1 MYATDP
7 KTFNIVRRRRKT
19 CCSSAHSA
27 SAIRWEKFII
37 LVLSRITSSMAF
49 YRWKFFHNGG
59 LHTSKERRSI
69 KGPPIACRIGR
80 KVSRNVEA
88 SEHFGF
94 SDFFPSS
101 PPDDC
106 EIRSEYNFR
115 FSISP
120 SAISPTPST
129 RSNATSHEASHRYSS
144 HTQASTAPLLLVKI
158 DDGFFFPF
166 GKVCLRIIKNSG
178 WRKNVFIT

>member
-1 MYATDP
+1 
-7 KTFNIVRRRRKT
+7 
-19 CCSSAHSA
+19 
-27 SAIRWEKFII
+27 
-37 LVLSRITSSMAF
+37 MAF
-49 YRWKFFHNGG
+49 YRWKFSIMVVYTHQ
-59 LHTSKERRSI
+59 KRERSI
-69 KGPPIACRIGR
+69 KGPPIDCRIGQ
-80 KVSRNVEA
+80 KVSRNVKA
-88 SEHFGF
+88 SKHFGF

-101 PPDDC
+101 PPDDY

-120 SAISPTPST
+120 SAISPTPLT

-178 WRKNVFIT
+178 WRKNVFITWEILSAENAAAINEWAQSEVLFFSSRINFL